1 MPTPSPRACGPA
13 RDAAELAAC
22 ADLVVVAVKPYLV
35 AEVLAP
41 IKEQLR
47 EKIVVS
53 VAAGMPFEKYEQI
66 LAPGTHHLSTV
77 PNTPISVGEGI
88 IACESRHSLTKEEW
102 ALFEALFGK
111 AALVQPVDTA
121 QLSVA
126 GTLAAAA
133 RPLRPCLWRRWPTV
147 RCSRACPGR
156 WRTGWP
162 AR

>member
-1 MPTPSPRACGPA
+1 MLDAKNVKIGFIGFGNMAQAMAKGLLATGAAQPDQICACAKNWEKLCANTQPQGMRPC

-77 PNTPISVGEGI
+77 PNL
-88 IACESRHSLTKEEW
+88 SLIHI
-102 ALFEALFGK
+102 
-111 AALVQPVDTA
+111 
-121 QLSVA
+121 
-126 GTLAAAA
+126 
-133 RPLRPCLWRRWPTV
+133 
-147 RCSRACPGR
+147 
-156 WRTGWP
+156 
-162 AR
+162 